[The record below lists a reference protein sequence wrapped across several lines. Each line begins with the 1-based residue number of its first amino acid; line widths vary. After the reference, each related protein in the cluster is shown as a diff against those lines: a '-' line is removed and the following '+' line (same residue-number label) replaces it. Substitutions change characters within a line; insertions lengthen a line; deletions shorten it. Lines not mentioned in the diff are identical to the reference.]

1 MAEPQLTPALQQQ
14 LAQLQG
20 LNQQYQMAVQQRAQF
35 EAMKA
40 ESQQALEALAGLPDD
55 APVYRQVGGLLVK
68 EPSKKVAEDRIKDD
82 LETMEVRVGR
92 MQKQEDAAKQQ
103 MGALQQKLQ
112 AALGG
117 GAGPGAGSGAAKT
130 GGGKSA

>member
-14 LAQLQG
+14 LAQLQA

-35 EAMKA
+35 EAMRS
-40 ESQQALEALAGLPDD
+40 ESQQALEALSGLPDE
-55 APVYRQVGGLLVK
+55 APVYRQVGGILVK
-68 EPSKKVAEDRIKDD
+68 EPSKKVAQDRIKDD
-82 LETMEVRVGR
+82 LETMEVRVAR

-117 GAGPGAGSGAAKT
+117 VAGATGPGGAGA